1 MGVVL
6 ECKSGTCWC
15 QPKFMSGELLRSLPS
30 IERLLTR
37 PVAERA
43 ACELSRDRV
52 RDLLREIIE
61 EIREE
66 VRSQEAQQV
75 HANNSDSRLLTPDLL
90 LSEIENR
97 LEARTSGSKRP
108 SLRRLV
114 NATGVILHTNLGRAP
129 LARAAIE
136 ALSDVACHYSNLEY

>member
-37 PVAERA
+37 PVAEQA

-61 EIREE
+61 ELREE
-66 VRSQEAQQV
+66 VRSQDGEHFVSLGSGELENVSAEDSV
-75 HANNSDSRLLTPDLL
+75 SRLMTPDSL
-90 LSEIENR
+90 LSEIEHR
-97 LEARTSGSKRP
+97 LEAR
-108 SLRRLV
+108 
-114 NATGVILHTNLGRAP
+114 
-129 LARAAIE
+129 
-136 ALSDVACHYSNLEY
+136 

>member
-15 QPKFMSGELLRSLPS
+15 QSKFMSGELLRSLPS

-37 PVAERA
+37 PAAERA

-61 EIREE
+61 EMREE
-66 VRSQEAQQV
+66 VRGQESGVRAQG
-75 HANNSDSRLLTPDLL
+75 AEPFGSFGGRELENIKAGDSV
-90 LSEIENR
+90 S
-97 LEARTSGSKRP
+97 
-108 SLRRLV
+108 
-114 NATGVILHTNLGRAP
+114 
-129 LARAAIE
+129 
-136 ALSDVACHYSNLEY
+136 C

>member
-66 VRSQEAQQV
+66 VRSRESVEAS
-75 HANNSDSRLLTPDLL
+75 HEPEMFSNFRALTPDSL
-90 LSEIENR
+90 LSEIEHR
-97 LEARTSGSKRP
+97 LE
-108 SLRRLV
+108 
-114 NATGVILHTNLGRAP
+114 
-129 LARAAIE
+129 
-136 ALSDVACHYSNLEY
+136 